1 MDTQEKLTMLRRT
14 ALGSSVALSAAAV
27 AGSVGA
33 TPSLEKSAGTPIRLE
48 GTDHIFLVGDDNKL
62 HWVGDTRALAG
73 KHVLWNKEETWQY
86 HPLWRWG
93 FLWVG
98 DPWLSAGLLK
108 DGDPIYLVK
117 WENHWE
123 FPKLLHIQSIEDV
136 ELFGINAGNYGRF
149 VLDKPMWE
157 SKYGIDADSLVREPL
172 QPATWG
178 RWVPHSD
185 ETWPSI
191 SLYQELGASGAS
203 SSFDR
208 RSFDRNRLTKVL
220 TLRCKRG
227 ENLWAAQIYAGQT
240 SSHLRD
246 EELVQVIHYLL
257 ENEKTEPVH
266 WRLTSSRSG
275 RITKLFAVWE
285 DTADS
290 RYARRLFDMAQ
301 EGGESHLESLTI
313 ELLSRV
319 KSTRYH
325 LSMAGMQTAASWLL
339 AECER
344 PL

>member
-1 MDTQEKLTMLRRT
+1 MLRRT
-14 ALGSSVALSAAAV
+14 ALGSSVAISAAAV

-33 TPSLEKSAGTPIRLE
+33 TQSLEKSAGIPIRLE

-73 KHVLWNKEETWQY
+73 KSVLWSKEETWPY
-86 HPLWRWG
+86 STLWRWG
-93 FLWVG
+93 FLWIG

-123 FPKLLHIQSIEDV
+123 FPKLLHIQSIDDV

-149 VLDKPMWE
+149 VLDKPVWE

-178 RWVPHSD
+178 RWLPRPH
-185 ETWPSI
+185 ETWPGI
-191 SLYQELGASGAS
+191 SLYHESDASGS
-203 SSFDR
+203 LSPFY
-208 RSFDRNRLTKVL
+208 RSFGRNNLAELL

-227 ENLWAAQIYAGQT
+227 GNLWTAQIYAGRV
-240 SSHLRD
+240 SSYLQD
-246 EELVQVIHYLL
+246 GELVQVVHYLFS
-257 ENEKTEPVH
+257 NEKTEPMQ
-266 WRLTSSRSG
+266 WRRTGLLPGYTN
-275 RITKLFAVWE
+275 KLLAFWE

-290 RYARRLFDMAQ
+290 QYARRLFDAALEGERQRQ
-301 EGGESHLESLTI
+301 ELTI

-319 KSTRYH
+319 GSARYWF
-325 LSMAGMQTAASWLL
+325 SMAGIKTAASWLL